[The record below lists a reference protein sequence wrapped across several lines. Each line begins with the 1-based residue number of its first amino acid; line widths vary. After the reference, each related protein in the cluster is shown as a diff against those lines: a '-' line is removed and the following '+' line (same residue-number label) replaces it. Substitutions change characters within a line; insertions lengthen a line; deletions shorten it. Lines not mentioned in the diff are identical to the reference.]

1 MLLKEKEP
9 AEPEISAEST
19 SPGQVAPPDYKWL
32 PYAILALAGLTA
44 AFWTLFKWLP
54 DNWFGDDS
62 YYAHG
67 AVVPICVALIIWDRW
82 DKLKQVPVKGVTL
95 AIIPILATLYVT
107 WFAHRTDMRSFQSIL
122 LLFLLAFG
130 VLFVAGW
137 RWLKGLAL
145 PIGYLGFALPIF
157 DRFVDSH
164 TQTIQAWSTDLS
176 FMIMKVGGL
185 GPYRAA
191 DMSTII
197 VDDFVMDVGVPC
209 SGMKLLLAVFAISVF
224 FMLIAKLRWYANAIL
239 LATIVP
245 LTLVVNSI
253 RIATIGL
260 VGANYGSDAGHQF
273 HDYSG
278 YISLVLCFVLLM
290 KLTKVLGWK

>member
-1 MLLKEKEP
+1 MLATEKEP
-9 AEPEISAEST
+9 EIPDVSIGDKAEEAT
-19 SPGQVAPPDYKWL
+19 TPPDYKWL
-32 PYAILALAGLTA
+32 PYALLAFAGLTA
-44 AFWTLFKWLP
+44 AFWTLFRWLP

-67 AVVPICVALIIWDRW
+67 AVVPICVGLIIWDRW
-82 DKLKQVPVKGVTL
+82 DKLKQYPIKGVTL
-95 AIIPILATLYVT
+95 AIVPILATLYVT
-107 WFAHRTDMRSFQSIL
+107 WFAHRTDMRSFQSVL
-122 LLFLLAFG
+122 LLVLLALG

-137 RWLKGLAL
+137 KWLRGLAL

-157 DRFVDSH
+157 DRFVDTH
-164 TQTIQAWSTDLS
+164 TQTIQRLSTDLS
-176 FMIMKVGGL
+176 FTIMKVGGL

-191 DMSTII
+191 DMTTII
-197 VDDFVMDVGVPC
+197 VDDFIMDVGVPC

-224 FMLIAKLRWYANAIL
+224 FMLIAKLRWFANAIL
-239 LATIVP
+239 LATVIP

-253 RIATIGL
+253 RIAAIGL
-260 VGANYGSDAGHQF
+260 VGANYGADAGHKF

>member
-1 MLLKEKEP
+1 MLVKEKEP
-9 AEPEISAEST
+9 ELPEEAQNEAEVKKP
-19 SPGQVAPPDYKWL
+19 APPDYKWL
-32 PYAILALAGLTA
+32 PYAILAFSGFAA
-44 AFWTLFKWLP
+44 AFWTLFRWLP

-67 AVVPICVALIIWDRW
+67 AVVPICVGLIIWDRW
-82 DKLKQVPVKGVTL
+82 DKLKTIPVKGVTL
-95 AIIPILATLYVT
+95 AVIPIIATLYVT

-122 LLFLLAFG
+122 LLALLALG

-137 RWLKGLAL
+137 KWLKGLAL

-157 DRFVDSH
+157 DRFVDRH
-164 TQTIQAWSTDLS
+164 TQTIQMWSTDLS
-176 FMIMKVGGL
+176 FQIMKVGGL

-191 DMSTII
+191 DMTTII

-224 FMLIAKLRWYANAIL
+224 FMLIAKLRWFANAII
-239 LATIVP
+239 LATVIP
-245 LTLVVNSI
+245 LTLVVNSL
-253 RIATIGL
+253 RIAAIGV
-260 VGANYGSDAGHQF
+260 VGANYGSDAGHKF

-278 YISLVLCFVLLM
+278 YISLVLCFILLM